1 MRRMALVLFVLAVM
15 PPAAQAA
22 NAAFLE
28 RFEQAW
34 KLVAEFYWDTGY
46 GGVDWQAV
54 GERYRERVAQAASW
68 DEVYRLLD
76 EMYAELGDD
85 HSQVLSPAEARAALR
100 GAACLPLPFPAPRP
114 EPPAPADGGAPAEE
128 AGPAGGEAEEGEE
141 APSPYAQAFSYR
153 LYGDVAYLRVA
164 NLVDETVPAELAEA
178 VRELEQRGVRGYVL
192 DLRDNPGGLAL
203 VMAEVAGV
211 FMRGLPWRIV
221 TRTKG
226 VTPQP
231 TLPFWGR
238 PESEKPLV
246 VLINGNVHS
255 AAEGLAG
262 ALKRAGRAQLVGVTT
277 AGNTEVVLPYCF
289 PDGGVAMLASG
300 VLAPIGAP
308 TWEGRGVEPDVEVRG
323 EAEQLARAI
332 ELLRNAP

>member
-1 MRRMALVLFVLAVM
+1 VRRTALALFVLAAM
-15 PPAAQAA
+15 LPAALAA

-46 GGVDWQAV
+46 GGVDWRAV
-54 GERYRERVAQAASW
+54 GERYREKVARAGSW

-85 HSQVLSPAEARAALR
+85 HSQVLAPAEARAALG
-100 GAACLPLPFPAPRP
+100 GAACLPLPFPTPPP
-114 EPPAPADGGAPAEE
+114 EAPASPDENGA
-128 AGPAGGEAEEGEE
+128 GEE
-141 APSPYAQAFSYR
+141 ADAAGEDAELPGPYEEAFSYR
-153 LYGDVAYLRVA
+153 LYGDVAYLRLA

-262 ALKRAGRAQLVGVTT
+262 ALKRAGRARLVGVTT

-332 ELLRNAP
+332 EILRNAP